1 MRRDGHHGSSV
12 SHSVPVPRCAEPVA
26 ASSKIMLLDLATEIA
41 GAAGSALADH
51 GPATA
56 RFPRSRP
63 TPATCLT
70 QLQPPEDSSPL
81 KIGRVSGCAEGD
93 LASPQSTTGQK
104 SAALRL
110 GSLGRSSNL
119 RTHAICTCMGHHIRD
134 NYGHN
139 STATALRSQHYVHNT
154 TVTTLP
160 QPFGHNTAVTTLRS
174 QLYGQNARVT
184 TLRSKLGSQHSGH
197 NSTVTTLRSKR

>member
-1 MRRDGHHGSSV
+1 MSILSCGPSDANVRTEHKWQAGQRNLAILRRDGHHGSSV

-93 LASPQSTTGQK
+93 LASPRSTTGHNRQHCGW
-104 SAALRL
+104 AALGEKL
-110 GSLGRSSNL
+110 KLADPCDMHMHGSPYPGLL
-119 RTHAICTCMGHHIRD
+119 
-134 NYGHN
+134 
-139 STATALRSQHYVHNT
+139 
-154 TVTTLP
+154 LP
-160 QPFGHNTAVTTLRS
+160 CA
-174 QLYGQNARVT
+174 
-184 TLRSKLGSQHSGH
+184 
-197 NSTVTTLRSKR
+197 

>member
-93 LASPQSTTGQK
+93 LASPRSTTGHNRQHCGW
-104 SAALRL
+104 AALGEAQTCGPMRYAHAWVTISGTKVLPPCSDLRAPRRL
-110 GSLGRSSNL
+110 HVTSRQVSG
-119 RTHAICTCMGHHIRD
+119 
-134 NYGHN
+134 
-139 STATALRSQHYVHNT
+139 RSQHGALINITRARSTSTPRPPPGAVSV
-154 TVTTLP
+154 TVEL
-160 QPFGHNTAVTTLRS
+160 S
-174 QLYGQNARVT
+174 
-184 TLRSKLGSQHSGH
+184 
-197 NSTVTTLRSKR
+197 

>member
-1 MRRDGHHGSSV
+1 MSILSCGPSDANVRTEHKWQAGQRNLAILRRDGHHGSSV
-12 SHSVPVPRCAEPVA
+12 SHSVPVLRCAEPVA

-93 LASPQSTTGQK
+93 LASPRSTTGQK

-119 RTHAICTCMGHHIRD
+119 RTHGLAHAICTCMGHHIRD
-134 NYGHN
+134 YSRSSPLQKA
-139 STATALRSQHYVHNT
+139 STLQVECNRGGF
-154 TVTTLP
+154 TV
-160 QPFGHNTAVTTLRS
+160 
-174 QLYGQNARVT
+174 
-184 TLRSKLGSQHSGH
+184 
-197 NSTVTTLRSKR
+197 